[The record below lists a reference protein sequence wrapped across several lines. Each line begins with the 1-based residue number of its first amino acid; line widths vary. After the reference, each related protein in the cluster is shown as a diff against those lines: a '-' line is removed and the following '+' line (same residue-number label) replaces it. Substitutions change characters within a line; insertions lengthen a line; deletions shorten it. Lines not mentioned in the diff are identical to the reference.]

1 VHRAEGRRPVTRW
14 VICPDRFDGSLAAET
29 VEPDAWEEQARAMS
43 RREDL
48 TANLYEVT
56 ETGAWSLK
64 GRVNDASS
72 PRPAATP
79 SVVVT
84 AAPPPAPR
92 ARKSRK
98 PEPPRGLLL

>member
-1 VHRAEGRRPVTRW
+1 MHRAHRGARVNRW
-14 VICPDRFDGSLAAET
+14 AICPDRFDGSLAAET
-29 VEPDAWEEQARAMS
+29 VEPGAWEEQARAMS
-43 RREDL
+43 RREGL
-48 TANLYEVT
+48 TVNLYEVT

-64 GRVNDASS
+64 GRVNEASS
-72 PRPAATP
+72 PRPAAAP

-92 ARKSRK
+92 TRKSRK